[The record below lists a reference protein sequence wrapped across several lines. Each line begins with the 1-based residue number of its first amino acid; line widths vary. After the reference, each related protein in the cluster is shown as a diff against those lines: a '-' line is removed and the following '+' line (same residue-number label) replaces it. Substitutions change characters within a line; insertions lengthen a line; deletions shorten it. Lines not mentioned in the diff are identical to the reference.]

1 MKLTSM
7 YLVMGLTLLFSCKE
21 KGSIKKQ
28 VKRDLL
34 FEDNFDKITL
44 SNKTWNYDL
53 GDGCPNLCGWG
64 NNERQI
70 YTKENVAVKNGK
82 LVIKAT
88 QKDST
93 YYSGKIHTKDKFEFQ
108 YGIVEVK
115 AKLPEGHGLWP
126 AIWMLGNDI
135 DTKGWPACGEIDIME
150 YVGKEPQTLYTS
162 LHTPSSYGNT
172 INSKKTSVKN
182 IEDGFHIYKTQWT
195 AEAITFYI
203 DDRKVYEYAPEQK
216 DDKTWPYN
224 KPFYIIINTA
234 IGGNFGGP
242 EVDDSIFPRDFE
254 VDYIRVYKV

>member
-93 YYSGKIHTKDKFEFQ
+93 YYS
-108 YGIVEVK
+108 
-115 AKLPEGHGLWP
+115 
-126 AIWMLGNDI
+126 
-135 DTKGWPACGEIDIME
+135 
-150 YVGKEPQTLYTS
+150 
-162 LHTPSSYGNT
+162 
-172 INSKKTSVKN
+172 
-182 IEDGFHIYKTQWT
+182 
-195 AEAITFYI
+195 
-203 DDRKVYEYAPEQK
+203 
-216 DDKTWPYN
+216 
-224 KPFYIIINTA
+224 
-234 IGGNFGGP
+234 
-242 EVDDSIFPRDFE
+242 
-254 VDYIRVYKV
+254 